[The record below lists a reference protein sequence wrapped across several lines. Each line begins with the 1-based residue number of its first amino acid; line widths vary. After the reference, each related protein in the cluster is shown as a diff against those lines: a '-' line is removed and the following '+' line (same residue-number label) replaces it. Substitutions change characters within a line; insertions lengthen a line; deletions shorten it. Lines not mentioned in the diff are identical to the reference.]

1 MPAWV
6 VTRSLPTRRRII
18 LRRRWQN
25 NYFSLRTDHDMLESD
40 YSIPIIIS
48 VVTALLIGGL
58 YLFSTFFKDGDDE

>member
-1 MPAWV
+1 MPAWE

-58 YLFSTFFKDGDDE
+58 YLFSTFFKDGEDE

>member
-1 MPAWV
+1 MPAWE

>member
-1 MPAWV
+1 
-6 VTRSLPTRRRII
+6 
-18 LRRRWQN
+18 
-25 NYFSLRTDHDMLESD
+25 MLESD